1 MPLPITLSEIAPRI
15 SAGAFILNSGLG
27 KRGADA
33 QTAAALHGFASGTY
47 PILKNLQPG
56 QFVSLLSKSEIAV
69 GAILLTPFVPT
80 AVAGAALT
88 AFSGGLLGLYLRTPG
103 MRKPGS
109 LAPTEQGLAIA
120 KDSWLLGIG
129 IGLADPRH
137 GGPAAPERA
146 QGRQDA
152 GRRGQGRTKEGAGPA
167 PERRRLTDRSGN
179 FRAPVNRERLG
190 AVMHWCRN
198 VAGPLRSCPCPLGSI
213 PVTALFPA
221 WQEDSPSWHWRSG
234 R

>member
-1 MPLPITLSEIAPRI
+1 MGLPITLSEIAPRI

-33 QTAAALHGFASGTY
+33 QAAAGMHGCAAGTY
-47 PILKNLQPG
+47 PFLKSMPPE
-56 QFVSLLSKSEIAV
+56 QFASVLSTSEIV
-69 GAILLTPFVPT
+69 IGAALLTPFVPT

-129 IGLADPRH
+129 IGLLTRGTIDRPQPRRIRK
-137 GGPAAPERA
+137 AAKKVAKAEA
-146 QGRQDA
+146 KA
-152 GRRGQGRTKEGAGPA
+152 RRPHK
-167 PERRRLTDRSGN
+167 
-179 FRAPVNRERLG
+179 
-190 AVMHWCRN
+190 RN
-198 VAGPLRSCPCPLGSI
+198 VGG
-213 PVTALFPA
+213 
-221 WQEDSPSWHWRSG
+221 
-234 R
+234 

>member
-1 MPLPITLSEIAPRI
+1 MGLPITLTEIAPRI

-33 QTAAALHGFASGTY
+33 QAAAGMHGFAAGTY
-47 PILKNLQPG
+47 PFLKSMPPER
-56 QFVSLLSKSEIAV
+56 FASLLSTTEIAV
-69 GAILLTPFVPT
+69 GAALLTPFVPT

-129 IGLADPRH
+129 VGLLTRGTIDRPQPRRVRKAAKKLAKADKKARRIRKRNL
-137 GGPAAPERA
+137 GG
-146 QGRQDA
+146 
-152 GRRGQGRTKEGAGPA
+152 
-167 PERRRLTDRSGN
+167 
-179 FRAPVNRERLG
+179 
-190 AVMHWCRN
+190 
-198 VAGPLRSCPCPLGSI
+198 
-213 PVTALFPA
+213 
-221 WQEDSPSWHWRSG
+221 
-234 R
+234 